1 MRNFAER
8 ILKFL
13 DSGLSVFDI
22 SQHFGGMDK
31 LMNVVSEYPNLKK
44 ILLEKIGGNVVYY
57 ITSPTHGFRHISI
70 PFYVE
75 EIEDL
80 SDDIGMDHFN
90 LLIDINI
97 PEISDE
103 IEMSKIATYLD
114 DFLQSMGD
122 ESVVLN
128 DRSNFGRFFLPVLY
142 KINGKI
148 FSNLPHTDFMDESEF
163 VNLVPE
169 KYFID

>member
-1 MRNFAER
+1 MQITVVGQGYVGLPLA
-8 ILKFL
+8 ITASQSGYTVYGL
-13 DSGLSVFDI
+13 DNND
-22 SQHFGGMDK
+22 
-31 LMNVVSEYPNLKK
+31 
-44 ILLEKIGGNVVYY
+44 EKIASLKLGK
-57 ITSPTHGFRHISI
+57 SI
-70 PFYVE
+70 
-75 EIEDL
+75 IEDL

-122 ESVVLN
+122 ESVVFN

-148 FSNLPHTDFMDESEF
+148 FRNLPHTDFIDESEF
-163 VNLVPE
+163 VSMVPE